1 MQLSYVCRFFFGFPY
16 LYNGDAAYKVQ
27 YLQTYIDAPNSVI
40 VLAFEH
46 NDRVVGASTG
56 VLLENKTEKV
66 KQLFLEADV
75 DIASIF

>member
-1 MQLSYVCRFFFGFPY
+1 MQVFWFFPY
-16 LYNGDAAYKVQ
+16 LYNGDKAYKVQ
-27 YLQTYIDAPNSVI
+27 YLKTYIDAPNSVI
-40 VLAFEH
+40 VHAFEY